1 MKTLAVYKRKLHAF
15 STRLSSRLEPA
26 KWRSGNSELYEHVMN
41 YMQTVMHALC
51 RHVPKVIYKQTQ
63 IFFASKHA
71 ATFHKKRSAC
81 DLL

>member
-51 RHVPKVIYKQTQ
+51 RHVPKSDLQTDTNFLRVETCSYFSQ
-63 IFFASKHA
+63 EALS
-71 ATFHKKRSAC
+71 
-81 DLL
+81 L